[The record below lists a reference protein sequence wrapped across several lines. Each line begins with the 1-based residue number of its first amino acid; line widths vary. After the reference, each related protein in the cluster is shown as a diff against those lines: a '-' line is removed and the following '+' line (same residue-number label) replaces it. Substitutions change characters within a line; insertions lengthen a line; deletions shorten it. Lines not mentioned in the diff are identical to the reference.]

1 MIRFPY
7 TLMVLVLSMFF
18 LAAGYQVAKAE
29 SIKDTAI
36 DSKIT
41 TSVKAHLAKDDKLK
55 TLTQISVKTT
65 EKTVYLTGVVPT
77 QQEKDRAGEVAQK
90 VEHVDKV
97 VNDIQVKP

>member
-7 TLMVLVLSMFF
+7 SLIVLVLSFFF
-18 LAAGYQVAKAE
+18 LAAGYQVAKAD
-29 SIKDTAI
+29 SIKENAI

-41 TSVKAHLAKDDKLK
+41 TSVKSHLATDDKLK

-65 EKTVYLTGVVPT
+65 DKTVYLTGAVPT
-77 QQEKDRAGEVAQK
+77 QQEKERAGEVAQK
-90 VEHVDKV
+90 VEHVQKV

>member
-7 TLMVLVLSMFF
+7 SLIVLVLSFFF
-18 LAAGYQVAKAE
+18 LAAGYQVAKAD
-29 SIKDTAI
+29 SIKENAI

-41 TSVKAHLAKDDKLK
+41 TSVKSHLATDDKLK

-65 EKTVYLTGVVPT
+65 DKTVYLTGAVPT
-77 QQEKDRAGEVAQK
+77 QQEKERAGEVAQK
-90 VEHVDKV
+90 VEHVEKV

>member
-7 TLMVLVLSMFF
+7 TLMVLVLSFFF

-29 SIKDTAI
+29 SVKENAI

-41 TSVKAHLAKDDKLK
+41 TSVKSHLATDDKLK

-90 VEHVDKV
+90 VEHVQKV

>member
-41 TSVKAHLAKDDKLK
+41 TSVKSHLATNDKLK
-55 TLTQISVKTT
+55 TLTQISVRTVNKV
-65 EKTVYLTGVVPT
+65 VYLTGVVPT
-77 QQEKDRAGEVAQK
+77 QQEKDLAGEVAQK
-90 VEHVDKV
+90 VEHVQKV
-97 VNDIQVKP
+97 VNDLQVKP

>member
-41 TSVKAHLAKDDKLK
+41 TSVKSHLATNDKLK
-55 TLTQISVKTT
+55 TLTQISVRTDNKV
-65 EKTVYLTGVVPT
+65 VYLTGSVPT
-77 QQEKDRAGEVAQK
+77 LKEKSMAEEVTSK
-90 VEHVDKV
+90 VEGVKKV
-97 VNDIQVKP
+97 VNNLEVKP

>member
-7 TLMVLVLSMFF
+7 TLMVLVLSFFF
-18 LAAGYQVAKAE
+18 LAAGYQVATAE
-29 SIKDTAI
+29 SIKDNAV

-90 VEHVDKV
+90 VEHVNKV

>member
-29 SIKDTAI
+29 SIKDTAV

-41 TSVKAHLAKDDKLK
+41 TSVKSHLATDDKLK
-55 TLTQISVKTT
+55 TLTQISVRTDNKV
-65 EKTVYLTGVVPT
+65 VYLTGVVPT
-77 QQEKDRAGEVAQK
+77 QQEKDLAGEVAQK
-90 VEHVDKV
+90 VEHVQKV
-97 VNDIQVKP
+97 VNDLQVKP

>member
-7 TLMVLVLSMFF
+7 TLMVLVLSFFF
-18 LAAGYQVAKAE
+18 LAAGYQVATAE
-29 SIKDTAI
+29 SLKENAV

-41 TSVKAHLAKDDKLK
+41 TSVKSHLAKDDKLK

-90 VEHVDKV
+90 VEHVNKV